1 MKILHTA
8 DWHLGYRQYGM
19 ATREADF
26 AKPLKEIGDIA
37 VRENVDAVLVAGDIF
52 DSYRPPASA
61 VQAAKTFGNRMAA
74 DHIPVLSIDG
84 NHDSSGGKWAELC
97 GFTPVGACVDLPC
110 SVTCKD
116 GETLLVHGVDFCR
129 PQQLID
135 RLLEMEREKV
145 DLNKG
150 ILMLHLEL
158 ADLAAYSTAM
168 SIKDLE
174 PHLDA
179 LNVGYVA
186 LGHIH
191 NPVEKTT
198 ARGRTYRYCGSTE
211 MNDISE
217 LGPKTVDLVTFDK
230 FKYTRETLTLK
241 TRNFE
246 VIDVDTVEA
255 IDEKLVPILN
265 DPETFWLVKV
275 NLSAPGKPIT
285 RVEEVLKDRLYRLI
299 PYGNKSIEEQVER
312 TKVVIGLKDA
322 VSAFFAPDSDE
333 AALIARM
340 IDTPV
345 QVKAIAQEYV
355 ETAKTGGGQICETR
369 DPIQPQKPEVK

>member
-19 ATREADF
+19 GVREDDF
-26 AKPLKEIGDIA
+26 AKPLEEIGDIA
-37 VRENVDAVLVAGDIF
+37 VREQVDAVLVAGDIF

-61 VQAAKTFGNRMAA
+61 VQAAKKFGDRMNAFN
-74 DHIPVLSIDG
+74 IPVLAIDG
-84 NHDSSGGKWAELC
+84 NHDASSGRWSLLC
-97 GFTPVGACVDLPC
+97 GFMPLGRKIGDLPMPTIVRDVKF
-110 SVTCKD
+110 S
-116 GETLLVHGVDFCR
+116 GIDFCR

-135 RLLEMEREKV
+135 RLLEMETAKV
-145 DLNKG
+145 DLQG
-150 ILMLHLEL
+150 GVLALHLEL
-158 ADLAAYSTAM
+158 ADLTAYSTAM
-168 SIKDLE
+168 SVKDLE

-198 ARGRTYRYCGSTE
+198 ERGRIYRYCGATE
-211 MNDISE
+211 MNDLSE
-217 LGPKTVDLVTFDK
+217 LGPKTVDLVTVTDGT
-230 FKYTRETLTLK
+230 YTRETLTLK
-241 TRNFE
+241 TRHFE
-246 VIDVDTVEA
+246 VVDIDTVEA

-275 NLSAPGKPIT
+275 NLSAPGKPVA

-299 PYGNKSIEEQVER
+299 PYGNRSIEEQVER
-312 TKVVIGLKDA
+312 TWVVVGLKDA
-322 VSAFFAPDSDE
+322 ISAFFAPDSDE
-333 AALIARM
+333 AALISRM

-345 QVKAIAQEYV
+345 QVKAIAQEYA
-355 ETAKTGGGQICETR
+355 ETAKTGGGQIRETR
-369 DPIQPQKPEVK
+369 DPIPPVKPEVK

>member
-19 ATREADF
+19 GVREDDF
-26 AKPLKEIGDIA
+26 AKPLEEIGDIA
-37 VRENVDAVLVAGDIF
+37 VREQVDAVLVAGDLF

-61 VQAAKTFGNRMAA
+61 VQAAKKFGDRMNAFN
-74 DHIPVLSIDG
+74 IPVLAIDG
-84 NHDSSGGKWAELC
+84 NHDASSGRWSLLC
-97 GFTPVGACVDLPC
+97 GFMPLGRKIGDLPMPTI
-110 SVTCKD
+110 VRDVKFI
-116 GETLLVHGVDFCR
+116 GIDFCR
-129 PQQLID
+129 PQQLIG
-135 RLLEMEREKV
+135 RLLEMETAKV
-145 DLNKG
+145 DLQG
-150 ILMLHLEL
+150 GVLALHLEL

-168 SIKDLE
+168 SVKDLE

-198 ARGRTYRYCGSTE
+198 ERGRIYRYCGATE
-211 MNDISE
+211 MNDLSE
-217 LGPKTVDLVTFDK
+217 LGPKTVDLVTVTDGT
-230 FKYTRETLTLK
+230 YTRETLTLK
-241 TRNFE
+241 TRHFE
-246 VIDVDTVEA
+246 VVDIDTVEA
-255 IDEKLVPILN
+255 IDEKLVPILK

-275 NLSAPGKPIT
+275 NLSAPGKPIA

-312 TKVVIGLKDA
+312 TRVVVGLKDA
-322 VSAFFAPDSDE
+322 ISAFFAPDSDE
-333 AALIARM
+333 AALISRM

-345 QVKAIAQEYV
+345 QVKAIAQEYA
-355 ETAKTGGGQICETR
+355 ETAKTGGGQIRETR
-369 DPIQPQKPEVK
+369 DPIPPVKPEVK